1 MRQENRETGNKKLIY
16 CHKMNRGKCQGHA
29 DDNIYQNV
37 GDCKKEPTENPGKK
51 KKEIHQDPRQES
63 KYLKA
68 TERLRA
74 QRTLLIAM
82 MILHILTLILL
93 ILFSSF
99 LVTYSSDIFGQ
110 LNKTGKEKT
119 DPAPLIIA
127 INVTFGEEKTD
138 PAPLIIAINVTFDN
152 SNSVCSDVT
161 LALVCVLDPLQQF
174 PPKGSLKT
182 YLSKEDSMM
191 HQEVRKLQRIVTNP
205 FQQLYTSFIP
215 IPCEQVPLML

>member
-1 MRQENRETGNKKLIY
+1 
-16 CHKMNRGKCQGHA
+16 MNRGKCQGHA

-110 LNKTGKEKT
+110 LNKTG
-119 DPAPLIIA
+119 
-127 INVTFGEEKTD
+127 EEKTD

-161 LALVCVLDPLQQF
+161 LENCNCMQCVCNTKKNYCSCLTEKKIAVRACSCLCFGSPATV
-174 PPKGSLKT
+174 PSKGLPQD
-182 YLSKEDSMM
+182 LP
-191 HQEVRKLQRIVTNP
+191 V
-205 FQQLYTSFIP
+205 
-215 IPCEQVPLML
+215 

>member
-127 INVTFGEEKTD
+127 INVTF
-138 PAPLIIAINVTFDN
+138 DN

-161 LALVCVLDPLQQF
+161 LENCNCMQCVCNTKKNYCSCLTEKKIAVRACSCLCFGSPATV
-174 PPKGSLKT
+174 PSKGLPQD
-182 YLSKEDSMM
+182 LP
-191 HQEVRKLQRIVTNP
+191 V
-205 FQQLYTSFIP
+205 
-215 IPCEQVPLML
+215 

>member
-127 INVTFGEEKTD
+127 INVTF
-138 PAPLIIAINVTFDN
+138 DN